1 MFSLYQLF
9 LLCQIQIGNCKTI
22 LVVCIC
28 LIILLRNNCKHRYYL
43 ELFLLYELCT
53 VEPIKMITANKRPIL
68 SNAHIKVNHHRIIL

>member
-28 LIILLRNNCKHRYYL
+28 LIILLHNNYKHGYYL
-43 ELFLLYELCT
+43 ELFFI
-53 VEPIKMITANKRPIL
+53 V
-68 SNAHIKVNHHRIIL
+68 